1 MLLVIVTVP
10 RMNYVGRH
18 SQEGSGMVSDSR
30 TNMVRSAASIIATR
44 GANGTSFSD
53 VIADSGAPRGSI
65 YHHFPNGKRE
75 MVVGAIGWT
84 SDQVLEHLRGGEART
99 PREVLKRFIDLWRA
113 SVRASGGAS
122 GCAVAATALDSDGS
136 QPELI
141 EAAHVAF
148 RSWSDLLAEQLRAV
162 GVRRN
167 RAGSIAVTALAAMEG
182 ALILCRAEGSGA
194 PLEAVAGELM
204 RLNLHADST

>member
-1 MLLVIVTVP
+1 
-10 RMNYVGRH
+10 
-18 SQEGSGMVSDSR
+18 MVSESR
-30 TNMVRSAASIIATR
+30 VRMVRSAASIIATR

-75 MVVGAIGWT
+75 LVEGAIGWT
-84 SDQVLEHLRGGEART
+84 SDQILEHLRSGEART

-122 GCAVAATALDSDGS
+122 GCAVAATALDSDAS
-136 QPELI
+136 EPELI
-141 EAAHVAF
+141 EAAEAAF
-148 RSWSDLLAEQLRAV
+148 RSWSDLLAEQLRNA
-162 GVRRN
+162 GVRGD
-167 RAGSIAVTALAAMEG
+167 RARPIAVTALATMEG
-182 ALILCRAEGSGA
+182 ALILCRAERSGA

-204 RLNLHADST
+204 RLVPPGGRSRVSGASQARR